1 MKKLLLAVC
10 LCAGIAVSAC
20 NGHNPKA
27 VDADSPMMTGKA
39 NQLGTVNDSSHTA
52 ADADSQAVGAKD
64 GSPTDTVSN
73 TSGSGKFSK
82 Q

>member
-1 MKKLLLAVC
+1 MKKIFLAASF
-10 LCAGIAVSAC
+10 CACIAISAC
-20 NGHNPKA
+20 NGRNPKA

-52 ADADSQAVGAKD
+52 ADADSQAVGKKD
-64 GSPTDTVSN
+64 GSPTDT
-73 TSGSGKFSK
+73 TSTGSGKLDK